1 MKVRFLAEAEA
12 ELDAAVAFYD
22 GRAAGLG
29 LDFAREVRTGLTR
42 IQEHPKRG
50 NAWTVVSGAID
61 WTDFPMALSTQCFQ
75 PRSLLLR

>member
-1 MKVRFLAEAEA
+1 MRRWHFTKGAPQVSAWILRERFEPASPG
-12 ELDAAVAFYD
+12 FKS
-22 GRAAGLG
+22 
-29 LDFAREVRTGLTR
+29 
-42 IQEHPKRG
+42 IPKRG